1 MLPLPAWTARCT
13 RRTLAD
19 DAVAACVVTAMLTP
33 QALAYASL
41 AGMPPEAGLYAAVA
55 GLAGYALLG
64 GGGALSVAPVA
75 VVSLMTA
82 SALGRL
88 EPAGPGGYAAAA
100 GTLAALSGAMLLA
113 GAALRLGFVAHFI
126 SRPVVSAFVTGSA
139 LLIILSQARHFLGV
153 EAGGGS
159 APEMAGSLLAA
170 AGEIHPPT
178 LAAGAAS
185 VALLLWWRAGL
196 PGLLMRLGAPERP
209 AALLARAGPLAL
221 AAAAVALAG
230 PLDAA
235 GRGVALLGPVPA
247 GLPRPALPLLAPME
261 LVLALAGPA
270 ALIAAVGFVESVS
283 VGQALA
289 ARRRERIEPTR
300 EMGALG
306 LANLGAGLCG
316 GFPVSGGFARS
327 VVNFEAGAKT
337 PAAGLM
343 AAAGVAAAAVWLAPA
358 LARLPEACLAA
369 VVATAVAGLA
379 DFSVFRRSWR
389 HSRAD
394 FAAPAATL
402 AATLAVGVEAGLAA
416 GVAASVAL
424 HLHRASRPHVAVV
437 GRVPGT
443 EHFRNVERHR
453 VETVADQLSLRV
465 DESLFF
471 ANCRLLEERI
481 FALAAER
488 PELRHVILLCA
499 AVNRIDL
506 SALESLEAVDGTLA
520 GLGIRLHLSEVKGPV
535 MDRLAGTDFLRNLS
549 GNCYLSHHQA
559 VEELRRGG

>member
-1 MLPLPAWTARCT
+1 MRALPAWTARCT
-13 RRTLAD
+13 RKTLAD
-19 DAVAACVVTAMLTP
+19 DAVAGCVVATMLTP
-33 QALAYASL
+33 QALAYAAL

-88 EPAGPGGYAAAA
+88 DLAGPAEYAAAA

-113 GAALRLGFVAHFI
+113 GAALRLGFAAHFI

-139 LLIILSQARHFLGV
+139 LLIVLSQARHFLGV
-153 EAGGGS
+153 EAGGAS
-159 APEMAGSLLAA
+159 APELAGSLLAA
-170 AGEIHPPT
+170 AAEVHPPT

-196 PGLLMRLGAPERP
+196 PGLLARLGAPERP

-221 AAAAVALAG
+221 AAAAVALSG

-235 GRGVALLGPVPA
+235 GRGVALLAPAPA
-247 GLPRPALPLLAPME
+247 GLPRPALPLAPAE
-261 LVLALAGPA
+261 LVWALAGPA

-289 ARRRERIEPTR
+289 ARRRERIDPTR

-306 LANLGAGLCG
+306 LANVGAGLFG

-327 VVNFEAGAKT
+327 VVNFEAGART
-337 PAAGLM
+337 PAAGLA
-343 AAAGVAAAAVWLAPA
+343 AAAGVAAAALWLAPA
-358 LARLPEACLAA
+358 LARLPEVCLAA
-369 VVATAVAGLA
+369 IVATAVAGLA
-379 DFSVFRRSWR
+379 DFSVFRKSWR

-416 GVAASVAL
+416 GVAASLAL

-453 VETVADQLSLRV
+453 VETAADQLSLRI

-481 FALAAER
+481 FALAAGR

-506 SALESLEAVDGTLA
+506 SALESLETVNEALDRM
-520 GLGIRLHLSEVKGPV
+520 GIRLHLSEVKGPV

-559 VEELRRGG
+559 VEDLKRGG